1 MGQTYMQNFQSICIV
16 AMFFSLDSAC
26 LWSSPKFD
34 EIHFSKCNTRLHE
47 KSFFKISV
55 EEAKTFNILFLFFT
69 FLIILSKIY
78 FTPQMRFLKVDL
90 TLVFISSQF
99 VRCFRCLH
107 TTHNNASNL
116 FFHNV
121 SNQKPKVDVKNFCN

>member
-1 MGQTYMQNFQSICIV
+1 MQNFQSLCIV

-55 EEAKTFNILFLFFT
+55 EEAKTFNILFSFFT

-78 FTPQMRFLKVDL
+78 FTPQMRFFKVDL
-90 TLVFISSQF
+90 GRLPLSSFQIKLSD
-99 VRCFRCLH
+99 VSVAYTQH
-107 TTHNNASNL
+107 TML
-116 FFHNV
+116 QIFFFHNV
-121 SNQKPKVDVKNFCN
+121 SNQKPKVTVKNFCN